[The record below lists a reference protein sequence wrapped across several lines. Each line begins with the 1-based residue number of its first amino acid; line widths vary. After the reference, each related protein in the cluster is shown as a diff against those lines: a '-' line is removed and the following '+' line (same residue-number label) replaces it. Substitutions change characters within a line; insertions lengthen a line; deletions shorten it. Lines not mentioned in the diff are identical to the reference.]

1 MGCRVLGV
9 QEGDIAFKV
18 KSTSQLVNLP
28 YGMIVW
34 STGIGTRPVV
44 ADFMEQIGQADR
56 RVLATDEWLRVKNC
70 EGAYGIGDCA
80 SIEGRRIVEDVGYL
94 FKLADKNNSGTL
106 TTEEFVETIEK
117 VRQRYPQIDI
127 YMERQHM
134 KGVLGLL
141 SDATKDGGHSAV
153 QLDIQNFKQAIA
165 KVDSQMKS
173 MPATAQVAAQQGE
186 YLANCFNNMASEVHD
201 NVAPEGPIRIRGK
214 GRHRFQRFQY
224 RHFGQFAPLG
234 GEKAAYELPGDWVS
248 IGRSTQ
254 WLWYSVYASK
264 QVSWRTRT
272 LVMFDWTKKF
282 LFGRDSSKM

>member
-1 MGCRVLGV
+1 MVYVLR
-9 QEGDIAFKV
+9 
-18 KSTSQLVNLP
+18 L
-28 YGMIVW
+28 M
-34 STGIGTRPVV
+34 
-44 ADFMEQIGQADR
+44 
-56 RVLATDEWLRVKNC
+56 
-70 EGAYGIGDCA
+70 
-80 SIEGRRIVEDVGYL
+80 
-94 FKLADKNNSGTL
+94 KL
-106 TTEEFVETIEK
+106 
-117 VRQRYPQIDI
+117 
-127 YMERQHM
+127 
-134 KGVLGLL
+134 
-141 SDATKDGGHSAV
+141 
-153 QLDIQNFKQAIA
+153 LDILISSIYIIFLCFCSLWAWSLFFALFHLFFLCLMIWDVNGVVGRVSYVLRLWQTLCKHSILCFNCQLSMLTCWMLMW

-201 NVAPEGPIRIRGK
+201 NIAPEGPIRIRGK
-214 GRHRFQRFQY
+214 GRHRFHRFQY
-224 RHFGQFAPLG
+224 RHLGQFAPLG